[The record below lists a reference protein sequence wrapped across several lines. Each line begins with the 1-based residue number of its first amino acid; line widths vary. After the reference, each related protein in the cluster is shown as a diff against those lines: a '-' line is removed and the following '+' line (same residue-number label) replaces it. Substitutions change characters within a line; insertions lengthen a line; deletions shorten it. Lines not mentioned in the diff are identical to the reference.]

1 MTSIFQRALG
11 ADFARLHPRLRERF
25 GFATDDRVACVGTGV
40 MDVVWRGSA
49 LATPLL
55 HLGTTRHILF
65 PERGEDVPFTIENYA
80 YRDGYGRETVT
91 FVRTFELRPGRR
103 RRFDATM
110 VYSPQ
115 RRAVVDFLGT
125 HQHFAVDLR
134 MRADSR
140 GGLWIWTGAQHY
152 GTRPFPAA
160 LSGVARLHEWWDET
174 ENCFRI
180 EVRVRNR
187 FLGPVFG
194 YRGRFTTR
202 YVDTG
207 TAPVP
212 AAVRPLRE
220 NPWAW
225 TPSSA

>member
-25 GFATDDRVACVGTGV
+25 GFGTDDRVGCVGTGV
-40 MDVVWRGSA
+40 MECVWRGSA
-49 LATPLL
+49 LVAPFLY
-55 HLGTTRHILF
+55 LGTARHILF
-65 PERGEDVPFTIENYA
+65 PERGENVPFTVENYA

-91 FVRTFELRPGRR
+91 FVRTFELRPGLR

-110 VYSPQ
+110 VYSPA
-115 RRAVVDFLGT
+115 RGTVVDFLGT
-125 HQHFAVDLR
+125 HQHLAVDLR

-140 GGLWIWTGAQHY
+140 GGLWIRTGEQHLGRY
-152 GTRPFPAA
+152 RFPLW
-160 LSGVARLHEWWDET
+160 LSGVARVHEWWDEARQ
-174 ENCFRI
+174 CFRI

-187 FLGPVFG
+187 LLGPVFG
-194 YRGRFTTR
+194 YRGRFTAT

-220 NPWAW
+220 NRWAW
-225 TPSSA
+225 TPSSD